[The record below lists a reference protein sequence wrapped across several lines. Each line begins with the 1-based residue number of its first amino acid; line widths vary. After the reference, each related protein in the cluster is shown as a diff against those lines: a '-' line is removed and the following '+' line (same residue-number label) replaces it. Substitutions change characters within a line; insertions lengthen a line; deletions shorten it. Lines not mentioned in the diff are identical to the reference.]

1 MKQHRTALS
10 LAGIAIVVCAVYIG
24 YRLISGGSV
33 QQTDDAY
40 IRADSVLVSSRLSGQ
55 VIKVAVEDNQ
65 RVKAG
70 DLLAEI
76 DSADFQVAR
85 LSAKANVEAASA
97 QIQNLQA
104 SIQRQAAVIDQAS
117 AVTRATAASLKFAQE
132 NARRYL
138 NLSNAGA
145 GTQQERQK
153 ADAELLGWQA
163 ARDRDE
169 ASRVAAS
176 KSLDVF
182 KAQLEVAKAALAK
195 DEAALQQ
202 TELNISY
209 TRITAPQD
217 GMVGQRSVR
226 VGAYVSQGQALMAVV
241 PLQEAFVVANFRETQ
256 LAHMHRQQKVE
267 LSVDSF
273 PDHSFSGY
281 IDSIAP
287 ATGVSFSP
295 IAPDNATGNFT
306 KVTQRI
312 PVKIR
317 FDADQPDLDKL
328 RIGMSV
334 VARIDTAQTQEQQ
347 SQVQQSQAKAH

>member
-10 LAGIAIVVCAVYIG
+10 LAGIAIVACGIYLG
-24 YRLISGGSV
+24 YRLLSGGTV
-33 QQTDDAY
+33 QHTDDAY
-40 IRADSVLVSSRLSGQ
+40 IRADSVLVSPRLSGQ
-55 VIKVAVEDNQ
+55 IIKVAVQDNQ

-76 DSADFQVAR
+76 DSADYVVAR
-85 LSAKANVEAASA
+85 LSAQANVEAASA
-97 QIQNLQA
+97 EIQNLKAGIERQGA
-104 SIQRQAAVIDQAS
+104 VIEQAAAT
-117 AVTRATAASLKFAQE
+117 TRATAASLKFAQE

-153 ADAELLGWQA
+153 ADADLLGWQA
-163 ARDRDE
+163 GRDRDE
-169 ASRVAAS
+169 ASRVAAT
-176 KSLDVF
+176 KSLDVL

-195 DEAALQQ
+195 NQAVLQQ
-202 TELNISY
+202 ADLNISY

-241 PLQEAFVVANFRETQ
+241 PLQDAFVVANFRETQ
-256 LAHMHRQQKVE
+256 LAHMQPRQKVE

-273 PDHSFSGY
+273 PDHPFKGY

-287 ATGVSFSP
+287 ATGLSFSA

-306 KVTQRI
+306 KVAQRL

-317 FDADQPDLDKL
+317 FEDNQPDLDKL

-334 VARIDTAQTQEQQ
+334 VARIDTAQE
-347 SQVQQSQAKAH
+347 H